1 MNAKQPALKTAV
13 LALAVGVSMTFAVA
27 AAEASTIYV
36 RDGNG
41 GNAHNGGPGSVNLTV
56 NVNGTNTSVSAGA
69 FALQYSTTNSPYA
82 WTDFITYCLEPDEF
96 LSVTATP
103 VVGDYQTT
111 LSATSEYAGKAS
123 ALTQLYATYF
133 ADSLTSATKSA
144 AFQVALWEVAYD
156 AGNNLGAGAF
166 KFTTSGAVLTQAQ
179 TYLTNWTS
187 GAEPGVILRV
197 GNQDLL
203 MAPVPAPVPE
213 PATLALFGIGLL
225 GLAAARRHRA

>member
-1 MNAKQPALKTAV
+1 MKTKQAALTTTAMALV
-13 LALAVGVSMTFAVA
+13 LGLGMAFAA
-27 AAEASTIYV
+27 GTAEASTIWV

-41 GNAHNGGPGSVNLTV
+41 GNAHNGGPGSVNLTI

-69 FALQYSTTNSPYA
+69 FALQYSATNSPYV

-111 LSATSEYAGKAS
+111 LSATSEYAGKAA

-156 AGNNLGAGAF
+156 SGNSLSTGVF

-179 TYLTNWTS
+179 AYLANWTS

-213 PATLALFGIGLL
+213 PATLGLLGLGLL
-225 GLAAARRHRA
+225 GLAAARRRTA